1 MVMMISPRFLK
12 WVKITYSIIIRLFQL
27 GWLGGFGL
35 AVGIFIVKQRI
46 LFGVFPIILYLL
58 NILGNFYILIISPI
72 FGFHTSILFIF
83 LFDLISIL
91 GNISFYIS
99 TKFIFTFIDFIGLS
113 IPGIMF
119 HLASL
124 IPFIIW
130 SLLPLRKIDDNGSVF
145 LMKERFLY
153 GCIFLKFDD
162 DNDNDQS
169 TEEDV
174 DMDITMFDVVTR
186 DNNNRYQESKNP
198 FCDPEIMNQRCSNQ
212 EFVNK
217 V

>member
-1 MVMMISPRFLK
+1 MMISPRFLK

-35 AVGIFIVKQRI
+35 AVGILIVKREI

-58 NILGNFYILIISPI
+58 NIFGNLYILIISPI

-83 LFDLISIL
+83 LFEMISIL

-99 TKFIFTFIDFIGLS
+99 TKFIFTFIDFVGLAV
-113 IPGIMF
+113 PGIMF

-130 SLLPLRKIDDNGSVF
+130 SLLPLRKLDVNGSVF
-145 LMKERFLY
+145 LMQKRFLY
-153 GCIFLKFDD
+153 GCIFVRFDD
-162 DNDNDQS
+162 DGDQC
-169 TEEDV
+169 TENDV
-174 DMDITMFDVVTR
+174 DMDITMFDVVTK
-186 DNNNRYQESKNP
+186 DNNIQYQESKNP
-198 FCDPEIMNQRCSNQ
+198 FCDPERIHQKCTNQ